1 MFASVIIPTR
11 NKSPFLARTL
21 ASLSRQVEMR
31 FEVVVVDDGSD
42 DDTRDVARQF
52 ASELDLRY
60 LRRAHKGRS
69 GARNAAVRVARGDL
83 LIFCDDDRVAGRDFV
98 RDHVAAHADAEAGSA
113 PLVALGRQRGVLT
126 VWCRDWN
133 IAATAVAQVIVARP
147 GIATRLMEPQAE
159 LVSIDDI
166 RERLDEVIE
175 IHGLVEP
182 WWAHHVGPVLEA
194 FGPDMTGFAFPWT
207 TGVTGNLSVPRAI
220 AEQVGLFD
228 ESFVGWGLEDTDF
241 HFRLH
246 SAGARTRILDGA
258 LNHHQ
263 LHARPAEQALEWGRN
278 ALRMLE
284 KYDSLDVCLYLRVVR
299 RRLSILEANR
309 IALEYAAAGDAMR
322 AVVAELVRVNKEHF
336 RVLAQATL

>member
-1 MFASVIIPTR
+1 MFPSLIIPTR

-21 ASLSRQVEMR
+21 ASLSRQSEMR

-42 DDTRDVARQF
+42 DDTRDVTRRF
-52 ASELDLRY
+52 ASDLDLRY
-60 LRRAHKGRS
+60 IRRAHKGRS
-69 GARNAAVRVARGDL
+69 AARNAAIHAARGDL
-83 LIFCDDDRVAGRDFV
+83 LIFCDDDRLAARDFV
-98 RDHVAAHADAEAGSA
+98 RDHAAAHAGSA
-113 PLVALGRQRGVLT
+113 TLVALGRQRGALT
-126 VWCRDWN
+126 LWCRDWN
-133 IAATAVAQVIVARP
+133 IAATAVADVVAARP
-147 GIATRLMEPQAE
+147 ALATQLTQPRAE
-159 LVSIDDI
+159 LVSIEDI
-166 RERLDEVIE
+166 QERLDEVIS
-175 IHGLVEP
+175 IHGLDEP
-182 WWAHHVGPVLEA
+182 WWVNHVRPVLEA

-207 TGVTGNLSVPRAI
+207 TGVTGNLSVPRAF

-228 ESFVGWGLEDTDF
+228 ENFVGWGLEDTDF

-263 LHARPAEQALEWGRN
+263 LHARPGEQAIEWGRN

-284 KYDSLDVCLYLRVVR
+284 KYDSLEICLYLRFVR

-309 IALEYAAAGDAMR
+309 IALEYAAAGDSMR
-322 AVVAELVRVNKEHF
+322 AVVAELVRLNKEHF

>member
-1 MFASVIIPTR
+1 MFPSLIIPTR
-11 NKSPFLARTL
+11 NKCLFLARTL
-21 ASLSRQVEMR
+21 ASLSQQSEMR

-42 DDTRDVARQF
+42 DDTRDVARRF
-52 ASELDLRY
+52 ASDLDLRY
-60 LRRAHKGRS
+60 IRRAHKGRS
-69 GARNAAVRVARGDL
+69 AARNAAIHAARGDL
-83 LIFCDDDRVAGRDFV
+83 LIFCDDDRLAARDFV
-98 RDHVAAHADAEAGSA
+98 RDHAAAHGAGSA
-113 PLVALGRQRGVLT
+113 PLVALGRQRGILT
-126 VWCRDWN
+126 LWSRDWN
-133 IAATAVAQVIVARP
+133 IAATAVADVIAARP
-147 GIATRLMEPQAE
+147 IIATQLTQARAE

-166 RERLDEVIE
+166 RERLDEVISL
-175 IHGLVEP
+175 HGLDEP
-182 WWAHHVGPVLEA
+182 WWVNHVLPVLEA
-194 FGPDMTGFAFPWT
+194 FGPDMAGFAFPWT

-263 LHARPAEQALEWGRN
+263 IHARPGEQVLEWGRN
-278 ALRMLE
+278 AIRMLE
-284 KYDSLDVCLYLRVVR
+284 KYDSLEICLYLRIVR

-309 IALEYAAAGDAMR
+309 IALEYAATGDSMR
-322 AVVAELVRVNKEHF
+322 ATVAELVRLNKEHF